1 MKNAI
6 CLSGQPRI
14 ISETFQ
20 NHKQVLNNFDVHI
33 HGWWD
38 NSHKGKTKLFHSIEK
53 FGFDDMAEVYI
64 SLYKPQTYLFEDYRD
79 FDLSFCKSHDY
90 STWQNCSQKHYDIF
104 TPSLLYG
111 QLSQSQG
118 VKESVYLASNNQNYR
133 LIARTRPDV
142 VYTKD
147 INLILNALEPE
158 DNVIYFQ
165 SSMCGGHIY
174 SGEFPNNPCD
184 WFFAGSPLAMKK
196 FVDSWHTVIKDYYAT
211 GVKHVRDTMRRI
223 AEFASL
229 KIKLIDFGVL
239 VYRQLIQ
246 NTNHRDVNLY
256 YDEFDSETL
265 SIVKN
270 HEEWPHWHTKIDFHF
285 LRRVT

>member
-14 ISETFQ
+14 INETFQ
-20 NHKQVLNNFDVHI
+20 NHKQILSNFDVHI

-38 NSHKGKTKLFHSIEK
+38 DSHKGKTKLFHSIEK
-53 FGFDDMAEVYI
+53 FGHDDMNNVYI
-64 SLYKPQTYLFEDYRD
+64 ELYKPQSYHFEDYRD
-79 FDLSFCKSHDY
+79 FDLTFCKSHDY

-104 TPSLLYG
+104 TPALLYG

-118 VKESVYLASNNQNYR
+118 VKESVYLAINNQNYS

-147 INLILNALEPE
+147 VNLILNSLEPK
-158 DNVIYFQ
+158 DDVIYFQ
-165 SSMCGGHIY
+165 SSMSGGHMY

-184 WFFAGSPLAMKK
+184 WFFAGSPSAMKK
-196 FVDSWHTVIKDYYAT
+196 FVDSWHTVIKDYYST

-229 KIKLIDFGVL
+229 KIELVDFGVL

-256 YDEFDSETL
+256 YDEFDSASL